1 MKPIAEITPDLG
13 KIPGVFYDHEPE
25 ETERGT
31 EGAVQTLW
39 NHEQNTSES
48 EQKSPVNAVDD
59 SLEFEQA
66 VDAELDEIFEI
77 GAEIDEGDRT

>member
-1 MKPIAEITPDLG
+1 
-13 KIPGVFYDHEPE
+13 
-25 ETERGT
+25 
-31 EGAVQTLW
+31 VQTLW